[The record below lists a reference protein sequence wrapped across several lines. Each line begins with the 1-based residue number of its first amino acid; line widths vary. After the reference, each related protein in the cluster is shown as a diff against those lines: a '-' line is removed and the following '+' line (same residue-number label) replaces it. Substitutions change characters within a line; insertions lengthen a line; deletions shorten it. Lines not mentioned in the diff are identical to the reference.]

1 MTDLKQPEEN
11 YCEIINDQCPYD
23 YPCSLCRLRDDYDNA
38 KVMAEKLKD
47 SGRWTARTLS

>member
-1 MTDLKQPEEN
+1 MENFGSAEES

-47 SGRWTARTLS
+47 PGRRASRMLL

>member
-1 MTDLKQPEEN
+1 MTNLKQPEEN

-47 SGRWTARTLS
+47 SGRWTARTLL